1 MVFVVLSSYLVSY
14 VITAKVVLSVTT
26 GLELSLWG
34 FAQHLLV
41 FCTLAG
47 YKVSKCLSIQYP
59 FHFHFMKIAKTK
71 TFFWETFYYG
81 HSTEH

>member
-1 MVFVVLSSYLVSY
+1 MVFIVLSSYLVSYVITAKVVLSSYLVSY

-26 GLELSLWG
+26 GLELSLWA

-47 YKVSKCLSIQYP
+47 YKVSN
-59 FHFHFMKIAKTK
+59 
-71 TFFWETFYYG
+71 
-81 HSTEH
+81 